1 MSAGKHD
8 AIMLLHRTGNL
19 ARSLLAPSRRGELDE
34 EVRQAVVA
42 IGRLEDPRN
51 ISLPDLTDPNA
62 LVHAAIAAGV
72 SIADLEEAVRLARYQ
87 LNQERIAG

>member
-1 MSAGKHD
+1 MAAGKHD

-19 ARSLLAPSRRGELDE
+19 ARTLLTPARRGELDD

-42 IGRLEDPRN
+42 IGRLQDPQETTV
-51 ISLPDLTDPNA
+51 PDLTDPNA
-62 LVHAAIAAGV
+62 LIHAAMSAGV